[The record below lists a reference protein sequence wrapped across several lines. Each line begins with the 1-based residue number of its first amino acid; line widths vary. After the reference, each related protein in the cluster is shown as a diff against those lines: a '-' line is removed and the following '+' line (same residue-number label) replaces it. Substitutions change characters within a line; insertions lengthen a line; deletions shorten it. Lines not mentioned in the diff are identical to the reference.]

1 MPTYKPIQSISLTS
15 SASSVTFSGIDQ
27 NYTDL
32 VLVSNLTG
40 SATIDPSIQF
50 NGDTGSNYSNTN
62 LTGNGSTVTS
72 NRNTSVAYVRMDENA
87 YGTTSN
93 PTKYITQIFNYSS
106 TNTYKTTIGRNSNG
120 ATGVDAIASLWRG
133 PTGSSTQAITSITV
147 YCRGSGN
154 FIAGSTFSLY
164 GIKAGSIKASGGNF
178 VTTDGNYWY
187 HIFTSSGS
195 LVTAS
200 ALTCDVLSVGG
211 GGGGGWNNAGGGG
224 GGEVDILNNL
234 SIASGVTKTVTIGGG
249 GATATSTS
257 SAGANGVTTSFA
269 SDTTSLGGGG
279 GGTGDASAGLQ
290 AGQTGGSGGGGAL
303 GSSGGGASGSN
314 TNIGGAG
321 FAVGS
326 GPERYAG
333 GGGGG
338 ATSAGGAANTSTRV
352 SGAGGQGYALSNIFS
367 GLTISG
373 LTHFGSGGSG
383 GIYVNGS
390 TGTAGTAGTNAG
402 TGGQQSSS
410 GNVNPTSPTI
420 NGGGGGGGGSYT
432 SVNSRQGSNG
442 ASGIVIVRYPV

>member
-1 MPTYKPIQSISLTS
+1 MPTYKPLQSVVLTS
-15 SASSVTFSGIDQ
+15 TTTSVVFSGIPQD
-27 NYTDL
+27 YTHLTIVVDGTANTGSYFTL
-32 VLVSNLTG
+32 RFNGNTTSLYSNTEIDGNG
-40 SATIDPSIQF
+40 SATSTNRNTNQTYIYNGSIIATQS
-50 NGDTGSNYSNTN
+50 NIITHINNYSN
-62 LTGNGSTVTS
+62 STTFKTALSRS
-72 NRNTSVAYVRMDENA
+72 NY
-87 YGTTSN
+87 TTSGV
-93 PTKYITQIFNYSS
+93 KAS
-106 TNTYKTTIGRNSNG
+106 IG
-120 ATGVDAIASLWRG
+120 LWR
-133 PTGSSTQAITSITV
+133 STAAITSIECGT
-147 YCRGSGN
+147 GGTN
-154 FIAGSTFSLY
+154 LFQTGTTFSLY
-164 GIKAGSIKASGGNF
+164 GIKSGTPKATGGLLF
-178 VTTDGNYWY
+178 TDGNYWY
-187 HIFTSSGS
+187 HVFNQTQSF
-195 LVTAS
+195 VTNQ

-257 SAGANGVTTSFA
+257 SAGANGATTSFA

-290 AGQTGGSGGGGAL
+290 AGQTGGSGGGGAV

-410 GNVNPTSPTI
+410 GNVNPTSPTV